1 MGRRGRGR
9 KANRKLPPAFAAAFP
24 TAVISRA
31 PIVIHWGTLL
41 KTTLAL
47 AVILVTIKKNTY
59 LHPYML
65 ADNRHFV
72 FYIFRRTILAHPA
85 IRYLLAPVYLASIWT
100 VYDALSRSGVVSV
113 VWVWV
118 WSVAVLGTLVTAGL
132 VEGRYFIA
140 GWVLWRLHVERLA
153 EDEGSTTAP
162 EDKLWAAMA
171 WRRWA
176 ETVGFVAVDAGV
188 LWVFLTWGFEWESER
203 GKIQR
208 FMW

>member
-1 MGRRGRGR
+1 M
-9 KANRKLPPAFAAAFP
+9 
-24 TAVISRA
+24 
-31 PIVIHWGTLL
+31 
-41 KTTLAL
+41 
-47 AVILVTIKKNTY
+47 ILVTIKKNTY
-59 LHPYML
+59 LHPYLL

-85 IRYLLAPVYLASIWT
+85 IRYLFAPVYLASVWA

-118 WSVAVLGTLVTAGL
+118 WSIAVLGTLVTAGL
-132 VEGRYFIA
+132 VEGRYFIV
-140 GWVLWRLHVERLA
+140 GWVLWRLHIERLV
-153 EDEGSTTAP
+153 EDEALQ
-162 EDKLWAAMA
+162 ERFWAKMK

-176 ETVGFVAVDAGV
+176 ETVGFVTVDAGV

-203 GKIQR
+203 GKVQR

>member
-1 MGRRGRGR
+1 M
-9 KANRKLPPAFAAAFP
+9 
-24 TAVISRA
+24 
-31 PIVIHWGTLL
+31 
-41 KTTLAL
+41 
-47 AVILVTIKKNTY
+47 
-59 LHPYML
+59 
-65 ADNRHFV
+65 
-72 FYIFRRTILAHPA
+72 
-85 IRYLLAPVYLASIWT
+85 
-100 VYDALSRSGVVSV
+100 
-113 VWVWV
+113 
-118 WSVAVLGTLVTAGL
+118 LGTLVTAGL